1 MGRMGKEVEDA
12 KDWSKVNEDAF
23 IQLLISKVREGKL
36 QSSTFKKEVWSEIND
51 ELREVIGEDYGIYR
65 LKGKFNHLRTRHRQF
80 SELIGHTGV
89 KWDVMSN
96 VVNATQNIWED
107 FFKIST
113 NFRRFKKQG
122 CAEYELLGEIF
133 NTTTATGKL
142 QLSFEDLLTDTQERR
157 LEEEFLSGS
166 MHVDLHAENSEV
178 EGDERGKKRSSDS
191 SERRNVKVSKMD
203 KMDAFLDRC
212 TVTLTAI
219 EKAYKAD
226 RYKSSSSSGSDDP
239 HSISVCMDI
248 LEKVEGV
255 SFTSYN
261 KAIKKFLS
269 ADWRQIFVGM
279 SDMRRKEWLDSLS

>member
-51 ELREVIGEDYGIYR
+51 ELREVIGQDYGIYR
-65 LKGKFNHLRTRHRQF
+65 LRGKLNRLRTRHRQF

-89 KWDVMSN
+89 KWDVTSN
-96 VVNATQNIWED
+96 VVNAAQNIWED

-133 NTTTATGKL
+133 NTATATGKL
-142 QLSFEDLLTDTQERR
+142 QQLCTEDLLIDTQERR
-157 LEEEFLSGS
+157 LEDGFLSGS
-166 MHVDLHAENSEV
+166 MHIDLLAENSEV

-191 SERRNVKVSKMD
+191 SERRNVKVSKLD
-203 KMDAFLDRC
+203 KMDAFLDKC

-219 EKAYKAD
+219 KKAYKAD

-239 HSISVCMDI
+239 YSISVYGYFR
-248 LEKVEGV
+248 E
-255 SFTSYN
+255 S
-261 KAIKKFLS
+261 
-269 ADWRQIFVGM
+269 
-279 SDMRRKEWLDSLS
+279 